1 MALTNRGMYRLAR
14 IALANTS
21 VPTVFYLA
29 LVTAATA
36 PTRSTNTFSE
46 LTEIANGNGYTT
58 GGISVARNTTDWD
71 TSTENDSNNTL
82 TILLKDEVWTASGG
96 NLPISGDGAAYVIL
110 TDDNVTISS
119 REVIAYHSLGGE
131 ITVGSAQPLTI
142 SDFGF
147 IFTQGT

>member
-29 LVTAATA
+29 LVTSGNV

-46 LTEIANGNGYTT
+46 LTEIATGNGYTT

-71 TSTENDSNNTL
+71 TSTENDSTNTL
-82 TILLKDEVWTASGG
+82 TILLKDETWTASAGT
-96 NLPISGDGAAYVIL
+96 LPSSGTAAYVIL
-110 TDDNVTISS
+110 TDDNVTIAS
-119 REVIAYHSLGGE
+119 REVIAYHSLGGD
-131 ITVGSAQPLTI
+131 ISVGSGQPLTI

-147 IFTQGT
+147 VFTQGT